1 MVHKV
6 LWVKIKI
13 VWNPGPGKCSGWR
26 VHMAEI
32 NNVVLG
38 SMGFLFMLE
47 TMGSPKK
54 PIGTP
59 LFGGDQE
66 KTMGHGS

>member
-1 MVHKV
+1 
-6 LWVKIKI
+6 
-13 VWNPGPGKCSGWR
+13 
-26 VHMAEI
+26 MAEI